1 MKMTLDVPAHFNFWR
16 TVYSHGW
23 CALPPF
29 HVDKENDCLKR
40 LVDLPTG
47 KKLVVAIT
55 QPSKTKLLVSS
66 RVMPDLAERKFI
78 AGEIRTC
85 LRIDEDYS
93 EFYTEARKHDTFRWV
108 PRSGAALARADG
120 F

>member
-1 MKMTLDVPAHFNFWR
+1 
-16 TVYSHGW
+16 
-23 CALPPF
+23 
-29 HVDKENDCLKR
+29 
-40 LVDLPTG
+40 
-47 KKLVVAIT
+47 
-55 QPSKTKLLVSS
+55 
-66 RVMPDLAERKFI
+66 MPDLAERKFI

>member
-47 KKLVVAIT
+47 KNW
-55 QPSKTKLLVSS
+55 LLQSLN
-66 RVMPDLAERKFI
+66 RRKQS
-78 AGEIRTC
+78 
-85 LRIDEDYS
+85 YS
-93 EFYTEARKHDTFRWV
+93 FRH
-108 PRSGAALARADG
+108 A
-120 F
+120 